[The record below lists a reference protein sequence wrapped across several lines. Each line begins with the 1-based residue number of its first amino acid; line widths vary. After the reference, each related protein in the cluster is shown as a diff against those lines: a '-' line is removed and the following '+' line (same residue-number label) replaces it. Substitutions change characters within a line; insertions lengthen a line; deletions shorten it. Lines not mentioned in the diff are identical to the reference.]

1 MRSVTRKLPPLLRKS
16 SSFVIDARIS
26 RFKSI
31 STHKLLSKFQ
41 ALLKSVMARSALATE
56 AEYKM
61 IRSALMM
68 EIDKQEDGR
77 VYIGRSTAFEGG
89 RGVFANRD
97 LEEGELCC
105 LYAGVVFPQPPIV
118 PSFTDVAGKVET
130 VFPAGSND
138 YIINL
143 GESGAGYIEGD
154 KHLDDH
160 WRCGQLINHPPQGT
174 PVNTMMLE
182 FAWSRLLSLR
192 GAEEERRLREIVDRT
207 NKLHQGLWYI
217 TETGEKVHTPSLG
230 NEEEEEAYY
239 HRLAGAAM
247 VTTRK
252 VKRGEELWFD
262 YELNEDVLSEEMA
275 QWYTSV
281 PPSLPFPFR

>member
-1 MRSVTRKLPPLLRKS
+1 
-16 SSFVIDARIS
+16 
-26 RFKSI
+26 
-31 STHKLLSKFQ
+31 
-41 ALLKSVMARSALATE
+41 
-56 AEYKM
+56 
-61 IRSALMM
+61 
-68 EIDKQEDGR
+68 
-77 VYIGRSTAFEGG
+77 
-89 RGVFANRD
+89 
-97 LEEGELCC
+97 
-105 LYAGVVFPQPPIV
+105 
-118 PSFTDVAGKVET
+118 
-130 VFPAGSND
+130 
-138 YIINL
+138 
-143 GESGAGYIEGD
+143 
-154 KHLDDH
+154 
-160 WRCGQLINHPPQGT
+160 
-174 PVNTMMLE
+174 MMLE
-182 FAWSRLLSLR
+182 FAWSRLLSLH
-192 GAEEERRLREIVDRT
+192 GAEEERRLREIADRT